1 MRSIKDFGREE
12 SKSDNQSQTLR
23 DEVQSVASKYAGKSE
38 EELLR
43 ALHQNVAEAKRN
55 GTFSAEQLDGF
66 VSFVSSGLDDDARQ
80 RLKALVEMIKA
91 E

>member
-1 MRSIKDFGREE
+1 MRSIRDFG
-12 SKSDNQSQTLR
+12 SKQSSTDTQTLK
-23 DEVQSVASKYAGKSE
+23 DEVQSVAAKYAGKSE

-43 ALHQNVAEAKRN
+43 ALRQNVAAAKRN

-66 VSFVSSGLDDDARQ
+66 VAVVSSSLDEAARQ
-80 RLKALVEMIKA
+80 RLTALVEMIKS

>member
-1 MRSIKDFGREE
+1 MRSIRDFGRDD
-12 SKSDNQSQTLR
+12 SKTDNQSTLR
-23 DEVQSVASKYAGKSE
+23 EDVQSVAAKYAGRSE

-43 ALHQNVAEAKRN
+43 ALKQNVATAKRN

-66 VSFVSSGLDDDARQ
+66 VSVVSSSLDEQSRQ
-80 RLKALVEMIKA
+80 RLISLVEMIKA

>member
-12 SKSDNQSQTLR
+12 SKSDNQSLR
-23 DEVQSVASKYAGKSE
+23 DEVQSVASKYAGKTE
-38 EELLR
+38 DELLR

-66 VSFVSSGLDDDARQ
+66 VSFVSSGLDEASQQ
-80 RLKALVEMIKA
+80 RLKALVEMIKS

>member
-1 MRSIKDFGREE
+1 MRSIRDFGREN
-12 SKSDNQSQTLR
+12 SKTDSQSTLR
-23 DEVQSVASKYAGKSE
+23 EDVEAVAAKYAGRSE

-43 ALHQNVAEAKRN
+43 ALKQNVAAAKRN

-66 VSFVSSGLDDDARQ
+66 VSVVSASLDEQSRQ
-80 RLKALVEMIKA
+80 RLISLVEMIKA